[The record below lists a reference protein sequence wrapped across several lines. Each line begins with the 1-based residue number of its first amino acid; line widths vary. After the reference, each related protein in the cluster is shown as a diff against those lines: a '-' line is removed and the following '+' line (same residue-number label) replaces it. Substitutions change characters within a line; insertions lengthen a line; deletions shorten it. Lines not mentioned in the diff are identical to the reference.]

1 MTAAKPAKSK
11 QKSGGPGKGKPS
23 GEDGSESA
31 LDDEERKTAGM
42 GPTPPEAWVI
52 HEVIREDGEREIRRS
67 VTSLS
72 WSGFGAGLSM
82 GFSFLMLAELR
93 AALPQA
99 PWAHLISAF
108 GYTIGFLIAVLGRQQ
123 LFTESTLTAALPF
136 LMRRTSA
143 AFVAMLRLWGVV
155 LAANLVGTF
164 VFAAVI
170 SYHGLFAP
178 DVAKALNDVA
188 GEALRDGFVVMAMK
202 AVLSG
207 WLIALMV
214 WLLPGAGQARLFLI
228 IILTYA
234 VGVGQ
239 FSHMIAGSVEVAFAV
254 INAKASFGDYL
265 LRFALPTFLGNTI
278 GGVSLVA
285 VLNHAPVRD
294 EIPAS

>member
-1 MTAAKPAKSK
+1 MTAAKKPAAKHYEDESK
-11 QKSGGPGKGKPS
+11 
-23 GEDGSESA
+23 DTESA
-31 LDDEERKTAGM
+31 LNEEQRKNAGT

-67 VTSLS
+67 LGSLS

-82 GFSFLMLAELR
+82 GFSFLTMAELR
-93 AALPQA
+93 AALPA
-99 PWAHLISAF
+99 ASWTHLVSSF

-136 LMRRTSA
+136 LTRRSTK
-143 AFVAMLRLWGVV
+143 FFLAMLRLWAVV
-155 LAANLVGTF
+155 LATNLLGTF

-170 SYHGLFAP
+170 SYPNLFHAE
-178 DVAKALNDVA
+178 VAKALGDVA
-188 GEALRDGFVVMAMK
+188 SEALQDGFVTMMLK

-214 WLLPGAGQARLFLI
+214 WLLPGAGPARLFLI

-234 VGVGQ
+234 VAIGQ
-239 FSHMIAGSVEVAFAV
+239 FSHMIAGSVEVAYAVFAG
-254 INAKASFGDYL
+254 KASISDYL

-285 VLNHAPVRD
+285 VLNHAPVR
-294 EIPAS
+294 EELPGHG